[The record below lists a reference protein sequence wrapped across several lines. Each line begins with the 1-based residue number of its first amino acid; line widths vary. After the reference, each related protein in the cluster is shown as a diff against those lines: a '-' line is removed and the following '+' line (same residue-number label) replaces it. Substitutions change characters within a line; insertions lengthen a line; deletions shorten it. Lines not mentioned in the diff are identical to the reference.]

1 MMKRWTRMALTLMLI
16 LSFQKF
22 TGVYAAPH
30 KGEKGNSLSPYFF
43 VQGDAKVDSFP
54 LLKTNADV
62 NISGISAE
70 IKLTQVYKND
80 GRKTIEA
87 IYVFPLGTH
96 AAIHAMRM
104 KIGGRTVE
112 AKIEETAK
120 AQKIYQTAKQ
130 QGKVA
135 SLLEQQRPNVFQMKV
150 ANIMPGDVVEVLV
163 RYTEIL
169 VPENGTYE
177 FVFPTVV
184 GPRYTGN
191 KKDPSN
197 TKNNWTATPYLHEGK
212 KPTYNFN
219 ISANLKTGIPFS
231 KVWSPSHKVNINE
244 IAPDEAHV
252 TLASKKGKSGNKD
265 FILRYNLQGNAINS
279 GLLLYPGVN
288 EKFFLLMLEPPKNVD
303 AGMVPPREYVF
314 ILDVSGS
321 MSGFPLEISKA
332 LIQKIVGNLREKD
345 YFNILFFAGDSSV
358 LSTHPLQATKENKKK
373 ALQMVM
379 SQKGGGG
386 TEILDALKRALA
398 LEKKRGLSRILVMAT
413 DGYISVEK
421 EAFDL
426 IRSNLDEANFF
437 AFGIGTSVN
446 RYLIEG
452 MARAGKGEPF
462 VAMNEKEAEDAA
474 DKFIEYVKHPLL
486 TDIKVDFDGFDAYE
500 VEPPSVPDLFAKRPL
515 VLFGKY
521 KHAKGKIKVSGKPA
535 SGNYEKVVTV
545 NSAMEEKSNEALK
558 YLWAREKI
566 ARLSDYGKLGVSV
579 AKDVTALGLKYHL
592 MTEYTSFVAV
602 DKVVRKTGEV
612 VTVKQPLPLP
622 EGVSDLAVADGK
634 QMGLMTKSVGGYNAP
649 TTVYAPPKD
658 KEKSEEDETELQKQ
672 TAPQVYVSGGTLP
685 SGISLDAVEKTIL
698 SQLKKELEDAFK
710 KWNLTRVTVSL
721 KVDKG
726 KVTELKVKKYEGE
739 ECKAH
744 VLEKLF
750 QKLKF
755 PASSSGTWELT
766 LEYM

>member
-1 MMKRWTRMALTLMLI
+1 MKRCTMLALMMMLV
-16 LSFQKF
+16 LSFQKV
-22 TGVYAAPH
+22 TGIYAAPL
-30 KGEKGNSLSPYFF
+30 KGGKGNSQSPYFF
-43 VQGDAKVDSFP
+43 VQGNTKVDSFP

-62 NISGISAE
+62 NISGISSE
-70 IKLTQVYKND
+70 IKLTQVYKNN
-80 GRKTIEA
+80 GKKTIEA

-104 KIGGRTVE
+104 KIADRTVE
-112 AKIEETAK
+112 ANIEETAK
-120 AQKIYQTAKQ
+120 AQKIYQTAKNE
-130 QGKVA
+130 GKVA

-150 ANIMPGDVVEVLV
+150 ANIMPGDIVEVLV
-163 RYTEIL
+163 QYTEIL

-177 FVFPTVV
+177 FIFPTVV

-191 KKDPSN
+191 KKDAQN
-197 TKNNWTATPYLHEGK
+197 TKNNWTETPYLHEGK
-212 KPTYNFN
+212 EPAYNFG
-219 ISANLKTGIPFS
+219 ISVNLKTGIPYS

-244 IAPDEAHV
+244 TAADEAHV

-265 FILRYNLQGNAINS
+265 FILRYNLQGNAIHT
-279 GLLLYPGVN
+279 GLLLYPGQK

-303 AGMVPPREYVF
+303 AAMVPPREYVF

-321 MSGFPLEISKA
+321 MDGFPLEISKT
-332 LIQKIVGNLREKD
+332 LIKNIVGNLREKD
-345 YFNILFFAGDSSV
+345 YFNILFFAGGSDV
-358 LSTHPLQATKENKKK
+358 LSPYPLQATVKNKKK
-373 ALQMVM
+373 AISMVM
-379 SQKGGGG
+379 SQNGGGG
-386 TEILDALKRALA
+386 TEILDALKRALS
-398 LEKKRGLSRILVMAT
+398 LKKKKGLSRIIVTAT
-413 DGYISVEK
+413 DGYVDVEK

-426 IRSNLDEANFF
+426 IRNNLNQANFF
-437 AFGIGTSVN
+437 AFGIGSSVN

-462 VAMNEKEAEDAA
+462 VATNQKEAEDAA

-486 TDIKVDFDGFDAYE
+486 TDINVSFDGFDAYE
-500 VEPPSVPDLFAKRPL
+500 IEPPSMPDLFAKRPL

-521 KHAKGKIKVSGKPA
+521 KNASGKIKVSGKTA
-535 SGNYEKVVTV
+535 SGSYEKVVTV
-545 NSAMEEKSNEALK
+545 SAAMEEKNNEALK

-602 DKVVRKTGEV
+602 DKIVRKTGEA

-622 EGVSDLAVADGK
+622 EGVSDLAVE
-634 QMGLMTKSVGGYNAP
+634 GGYMGNSYKSLGTVNAP
-649 TTVYAPPKD
+649 TMTTALPAKD
-658 KEKSEEDETELQKQ
+658 EEADELDAKEKIKS
-672 TAPQVYVSGGTLP
+672 APQIYVSGGTLP
-685 SGISLDAVEKTIL
+685 SGMSLDAVEKTIL
-698 SQLKKELEDAFK
+698 SQLKKELEDTFS

-721 KVDKG
+721 KVEKG
-726 KVTELKVKKYEGE
+726 KVTELKIKKYEGK
-739 ECKAH
+739 ECKAD

-755 PASSSGTWELT
+755 SASSSGTWELT